1 MSKLTLNNIAQ
12 VLVGENGM
20 TQKEAVAFATAMFD
34 VIQDR
39 INAEGLVKVKG
50 LGTFKKIQVES
61 RESINVRT
69 GERVLINSHDKVA
82 FTPDNVMKELVNRP
96 FSQFETVALNDDVEF
111 ADMKSDAPAEEKAPT
126 EQTETVAEEQPEP
139 TEAPSET
146 VAEEQPE
153 PMEAPSETVVE
164 AQPEPTDTDETD
176 ETDDADETDES
187 DETHRLRN
195 AGVVLLVAM
204 LMAASAVGGYLYGI
218 RQHADLRMPQE
229 NNRVEQ
235 PTPVKVDTLARD
247 TVKVDTLVAKRD
259 TAVQDTLEKY
269 AAMDA
274 RVRLGAY
281 KIVGM
286 EREVKARPGDNLKRI
301 AKREFGS
308 EDMVCYLEVYNGLEA
323 NQELEKGQTIKIP
336 ALKWKKK
343 KRQNQ

>member
-176 ETDDADETDES
+176 ETDDADET
-187 DETHRLRN
+187 HRLRN

-235 PTPVKVDTLARD
+235 PAPVRMDTLARD

-259 TAVQDTLEKY
+259 TAVQDTLKKY

>member
-139 TEAPSET
+139 
-146 VAEEQPE
+146 
-153 PMEAPSETVVE
+153 MEAPSETVVE

-195 AGVVLLVAM
+195 AGVVLLVVLLVAV

-218 RQHADLRMPQE
+218 RQHADQRIPQK

-235 PTPVKVDTLARD
+235 PAPVKVDTLARD

>member
-139 TEAPSET
+139 
-146 VAEEQPE
+146 
-153 PMEAPSETVVE
+153 MEAPSETVVE

-195 AGVVLLVAM
+195 AGVVLLVAV

-218 RQHADLRMPQE
+218 RQHADQRMPQE

-235 PTPVKVDTLARD
+235 PAPVKVDTLARD